1 LDNLEN
7 PGHGGNLF
15 LALASDARYGYRQM
29 RDSNF
34 QRDRCAAA
42 EHEVR
47 AMTLNSRHWG
57 WLVACGL
64 LIVSAGS
71 ATAQTKVSGFNER
84 EIEPTLHAFD
94 KADNW
99 TLHFRFKDPR
109 IVTLDVPGRGK
120 KIIWYMWYQVY
131 NLTKE
136 PRYFL
141 PDFELKTHDYESVHP
156 DEIMPAV
163 QIAISKIED
172 PTGRVKIKNSVEINK
187 EPIPVT
193 NADSFPRTIT
203 GVAIWTDIYDRA
215 PKTNRFSIFV
225 SGLSD
230 GWRKDPKDNIIRRK
244 TLQLNFQRLG
254 DDIQNDPNSIRW
266 IDNPTWIYRAVGDN
280 QGPAAPAPKKENV
293 ILEPIDE
300 PVTAPREVRP
310 MLPMPPLLD
319 NRKRIP

>member
-1 LDNLEN
+1 
-7 PGHGGNLF
+7 
-15 LALASDARYGYRQM
+15 
-29 RDSNF
+29 
-34 QRDRCAAA
+34 
-42 EHEVR
+42 
-47 AMTLNSRHWG
+47 MTLNSRHWG
-57 WLVACGL
+57 CLAVAGAL
-64 LIVSAGS
+64 FILGPGS
-71 ATAQTKVSGFNER
+71 ATAQTKKSGFNER

-109 IVTLDVPGRGK
+109 IVTIDVPGRGK

-141 PDFELKTHDYESVHP
+141 PDFELKTQDYETVHP

-163 QIAISKIED
+163 QIAIAKLED
-172 PTGRVKIKNSVEINK
+172 PTGRISIKNSVSINK

-193 NADSFPRTIT
+193 PEDAFPRVVT

-254 DDIQNDPNSIRW
+254 DEVQNDPNSIRW
-266 IDNPTWIYRAVGDN
+266 IDNPVWIYRATGDN
-280 QGPAAPAPKKENV
+280 QGPAPAPKKEPV

-300 PVTAPREVRP
+300 AAFAPKENRST
-310 MLPMPPLLD
+310 LPMPLILD
-319 NRKRIP
+319 NRKRMP